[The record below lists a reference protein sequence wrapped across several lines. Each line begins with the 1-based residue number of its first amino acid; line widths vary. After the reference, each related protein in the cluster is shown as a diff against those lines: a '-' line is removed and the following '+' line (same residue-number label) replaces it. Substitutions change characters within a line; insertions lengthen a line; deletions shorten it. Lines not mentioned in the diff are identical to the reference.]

1 MRAICKLIRGV
12 HVIGKGFVLTR
23 WQYLRKL
30 LVGVIKGSRRKDI
43 TWLSAALVFY
53 ILLSLGPFLLIII
66 EMMQL
71 VLKSEVVI
79 TELNTIIAST
89 IGSQAAGLLNE
100 LASNFHILEANI
112 LVIILSLVVL
122 FFLASQAIIHVKR
135 SIDTVYETTH
145 PIRFNLGVFL
155 TRNLYGFFIVF
166 FTGLAFVFLVFSKF
180 FLYSLQSRLAHE
192 FPSLALPSLIN
203 TAVTIISFIF
213 IFIFFVATYRLL
225 SERKIALSS
234 VCIGAFIATLFFI
247 VGGFLIS
254 WYLSVAPLL
263 TTYGFAGSLL
273 FLLVWLYYSAHVLLI
288 GAQIAYSHY
297 KLAMHEM

>member
-1 MRAICKLIRGV
+1 
-12 HVIGKGFVLTR
+12 
-23 WQYLRKL
+23 
-30 LVGVIKGSRRKDI
+30 
-43 TWLSAALVFY
+43 AALVFY